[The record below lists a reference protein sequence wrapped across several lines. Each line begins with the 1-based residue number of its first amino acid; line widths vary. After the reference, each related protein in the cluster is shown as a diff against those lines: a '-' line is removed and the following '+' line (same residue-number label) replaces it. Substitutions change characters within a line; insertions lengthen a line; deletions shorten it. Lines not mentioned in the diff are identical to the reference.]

1 MALSTNINAAA
12 PDPASLGLDEAYGAF
27 VGGEFR
33 PVGPD
38 TFDAVAPATGVHL
51 AKVTRGTAEDIDAA
65 VAAARAAFPAWKA
78 LSYEERSALLI
89 RFADALTEDAERLAA
104 IDALDIGRRL
114 FETRLDYRLAA
125 SQYRYFAG
133 AVLTHEGMGRPM
145 PGGYLI
151 AKREPHGVCGQIIPW
166 NVPAIMT
173 SFKLAPALAAGN
185 TVVLKPD
192 EHASLST
199 LEVAKIAAGI
209 FPPGVVNIV
218 PGTGEEAGAA
228 LTAHPDVDKLAF
240 TGSTEV
246 GRLVG
251 AAAAKRLVPATLELG
266 GKSPNIVFPDIDDV
280 DAVVDNILFGG
291 LWHNG
296 QACFGGTR
304 LFVHDAVYD
313 RLVPRL
319 LEQAEALTIGGP
331 FDETAK
337 LTCLVSE
344 KQGRRVLDYI
354 ETGRT
359 EGAKL
364 LAGGE
369 RVTVPGNE
377 HGWFIQPTVFEA
389 TNDMRIARE
398 EIFGPVL
405 CVIRWNDLDTLV
417 REANDTEYGLAAGLY
432 TKDLKNALATADR
445 LDAGSVWINS
455 YANLVPGMPFGGYKN
470 SGLGRE
476 YSHEALNMYS
486 QLKAITVQY
495 EVGPAWFA

>member
-1 MALSTNINAAA
+1 MSSSTNTAVTV
-12 PDPASLGLDEAYGAF
+12 PDPSTLGLDDVYGPLIN
-27 VGGEFR
+27 GEFE
-33 PVGPD
+33 PVQGA
-38 TFDAVAPATGVHL
+38 TFDAVAPATGVLL
-51 AKVTRGTAEDIDAA
+51 AKIARCGADDINAA
-65 VAAARAAFPAWKA
+65 VAAARAAFPAWRA

-89 RFADALTEDAERLAA
+89 KFADALTEHAERLAA
-104 IDALDIGRRL
+104 IDALDIGRRR
-114 FETRLDYRLAA
+114 FETRLDYQLAA

-145 PGGYLI
+145 PGGYLV

-192 EHASLST
+192 ENASLST
-199 LEVAKIAAGI
+199 LEVAKIAAEI
-209 FPPGVVNIV
+209 FPAGVVNIV

-228 LTAHPDVDKLAF
+228 LTAHPGVDKLAF

-251 AAAAKRLVPATLELG
+251 IAAAKRLVPATLELG
-266 GKSPNIVFPDIDDV
+266 GKSPNIVFPDIEDV
-280 DAVVDNILFGG
+280 DAVVDNVLFGG

-304 LFVHDAVYD
+304 LFVHDDIYD
-313 RLVPRL
+313 TFVPRL
-319 LEQAEALTIGGP
+319 AERAQSLTIGGP
-331 FDETAK
+331 FDDTAR

-344 KQGRRVLDYI
+344 KQGKRVLEYI
-354 ETGRT
+354 EVGKK
-359 EGAKL
+359 EGARL
-364 LAGGE
+364 LTGGE
-369 RVTVPGNE
+369 RVAVDGNE
-377 HGWFIQPTVFEA
+377 HGYFIQPTLFEA
-389 TNDMRIARE
+389 TNDMRIAQE
-398 EIFGPVL
+398 EIFGPVI
-405 CVIRWNDLDTLV
+405 CVIRWNDVDTLV

-432 TKDLKNALATADR
+432 TRDLKNAMDTADR

-476 YSHEALNMYS
+476 YSHEALTMYS
-486 QLKAITVQY
+486 QLKAITIQY
-495 EVGPAWFA
+495 EVGQPWFA